1 VTTTVGPMTVRYLLL
16 GADHAEIEDVLA
28 STVGK
33 GGVAATV
40 GQALGGIG
48 EAGQKVVCQEVAHV
62 ADSLL
67 DADVSAVLVHAWR
80 KNQLISA
87 ACQRTAAHPNSEEL
101 VELATHKIRSSHR
114 PCVEVFVDDVLITTV
129 DLTLSLTFVIHGLL
143 VVIRGG
149 QIAAVRSGTCD
160 ATAALDCESVR
171 LADSTLTFDI
181 PGTIRSHPERLR
193 TQPRR

>member
-1 VTTTVGPMTVRYLLL
+1 MTTTVGPMTVRYLVL
-16 GADHAEIEDVLA
+16 GAEHADIEDVLA

-33 GGVAATV
+33 RGVAATV

-48 EAGQKVVCQEVAHV
+48 EAGRKVVCQEVAHV

-67 DADVSAVLVHAWR
+67 DADVSEVLVHAWK

-87 ACQRTAAHPNSEEL
+87 ACQRTAAHPDSEEL
-101 VELATHKIRSSHR
+101 VELATHTIRSSHR

-143 VVIRGG
+143 VVVRGG
-149 QIAAVRSGTCD
+149 QIAALRSGTCD

-171 LADSTLTFDI
+171 VADSTLTFDI
-181 PGTIRSHPERLR
+181 PGTIRSQPEPVQ
-193 TQPRR
+193 TQARR